1 MNATRPLQTLALLM
15 LAASLSA
22 NAADTRKAR
31 DPLEKV
37 NRGIFKFND
46 KVDKAVLKPIA
57 NAYKAV
63 LPQPVRTGVA
73 NFFANLEYPVVIAND
88 LLQGKVEQGVHDTG
102 RLIFN
107 STFGVA
113 GLFDIATLMQ
123 LPRHQEDFGQTL
135 GVWGVGPGW
144 YLVLPLLGPSTV
156 RDAVALPADAY
167 IDPLY
172 QISNSTTRYSLMG
185 TDIVDTRARIPPAAE
200 QIQGEALDP
209 YLFTR
214 DAYLQRR
221 QRQIEDGQAL
231 PPPPLEEEEEQ
242 GPPEGGK
249 PGPVPKP
256 GRR

>member
-1 MNATRPLQTLALLM
+1 MNATRPLQALALLT
-15 LAASLSA
+15 LAANLSA
-22 NAADTRKAR
+22 NAADTRNAH

-37 NRGIFKFND
+37 NRAMFKFND
-46 KVDKAVLKPIA
+46 KVDKAVLKPVA
-57 NAYKAV
+57 KAYKAV

-88 LLQGKVEQGVHDTG
+88 LLQGKVGQGVHDTE

-107 STFGVA
+107 STFGIG
-113 GLFDIATLMQ
+113 GLFDIATLMR
-123 LPRHQEDFGQTL
+123 LPRHDEDFGQTL

-172 QISNSTTRYSLMG
+172 RISDLTARYSLIG
-185 TDIVDTRARIPPAAE
+185 VNVVDMRSRIPPAAE
-200 QIQGEALDP
+200 QIQAEALDP

-231 PPPPLEEEEEQ
+231 PPPPLEEEEEG

-249 PGPVPKP
+249 PVPRP
-256 GRR
+256 GQK